1 VILED
6 EEIHLRP
13 FEETDVQALVA
24 CLNDP
29 EISRWTRIPFP
40 YTEADAVEFMRS
52 TNERAFAIT
61 DRRSGELLGGIGM
74 RMPSGGVGEVGYWVK
89 REARGR
95 GLATRALRL
104 LARWALEDQRL
115 ARVQLAAEPGN
126 LASLR
131 VAEKA
136 GFTREGLLRRYLNIG
151 GERRDGF
158 MFSLLPE
165 ELGPQGP
172 PRATTRFRA

>member
-1 VILED
+1 
-6 EEIHLRP
+6 
-13 FEETDVQALVA
+13 
-24 CLNDP
+24 
-29 EISRWTRIPFP
+29 
-40 YTEADAVEFMRS
+40 
-52 TNERAFAIT
+52 
-61 DRRSGELLGGIGM
+61 M
-74 RMPSGGVGEVGYWVK
+74 RMPSDGVGEVGYWVK

-165 ELGPQGP
+165 ELEPLGPLGP